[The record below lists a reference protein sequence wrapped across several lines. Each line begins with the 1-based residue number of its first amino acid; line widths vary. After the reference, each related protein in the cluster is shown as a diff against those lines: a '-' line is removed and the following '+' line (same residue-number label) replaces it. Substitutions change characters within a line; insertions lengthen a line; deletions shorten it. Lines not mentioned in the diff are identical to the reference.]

1 MKPSDRVATALII
14 TGTVLI
20 ALAIIIPTA
29 AVMSM
34 RDDRHA
40 SQNTV
45 LRIGVLEH
53 VDSLSPFIGLTKA
66 SHLFYS
72 LVYDGLQSLNENLEA
87 VPNLAVGCYPV
98 PTTDS
103 EMQASGA
110 PYGSVWQYNLTTNAQ
125 WSDGEP
131 FTADDVVWN
140 INFNALNYEVMWDNQ
155 QFSYFMKDA
164 VKIDASTVRV
174 HFYDRA
180 TGTPMPV
187 SYAYMISMPMLPKH
201 MMGGMNAF
209 DISFNWSGVFP
220 ESDMPIVGTG
230 PFMANR
236 DIRDEWMSGDRITL
250 VRNPNYHAEEDRG
263 FKARIEKIQICVYDD
278 PVAMRLAL
286 LNNQV
291 DVARFP
297 HEVFSTIL
305 NDSLAGRLKYVT
317 TFQGLGPAQDLVY
330 LSWLMGTSFWG
341 GDGPNR
347 ARLDPEI
354 RTALAMATNR
364 SYIVEEFFNGFA
376 EEATTITSPI
386 NRQWHYEP
394 TQDELIPYNIEGAKK
409 VLEDAGYT
417 DTDDDGVR
425 ECTNGS
431 IAIQCKLVPEGT
443 ELSFSMAVPKDDTLG
458 SKDIAQYID
467 AEWAR
472 VGVDLN
478 IVIIDPSTLPLCP
491 YAEDVGLITRS
502 CSLDPNEILFTQS
515 KRAVNGWSDTG
526 YSSAQY
532 DENYNGSVSSMS
544 YQDRKAAVDEC
555 QRIHYLDL
563 PYQNLVY
570 PYQLYAWSND
580 YLQGWGN
587 WSEHPGLSLENTW
600 GASPLLFNLVPNNV
614 EVHPYAWYPIIGS
627 MAVLLGVAGLVLLG
641 LGLRMRRRILVPDTG
656 SGNRP

>member
-1 MKPSDRVATALII
+1 MRPSDKIATAFII
-14 TGTVLI
+14 LGTILI

-29 AVMSM
+29 AWMSV
-34 RDDRHA
+34 RNDWHA
-40 SQNTV
+40 QSYTI
-45 LRIGVLEH
+45 LRIGVLEP
-53 VDSLSPFIGLTKA
+53 VDSLSPFIGLTKT
-66 SHLFYS
+66 SSLFYS
-72 LVYDGLQSLNENLEA
+72 LVYDGLQSLDENLEA

-98 PTTDS
+98 PTTDA

-140 INFNALNYEVMWDNQ
+140 INFNALNYEAMWDNQ

-164 VKIDASTVRV
+164 VKTDASAVRV

-201 MMGGMNAF
+201 MMEGMNAF

-220 ESDMPIVGTG
+220 ESDMPIIGTG
-230 PFMANR
+230 PFMVNR
-236 DIRDEWMSGDRITL
+236 DIRDEWLSGDRLTL

-263 FKARIEKIQICVYDD
+263 LEAQIDKIQICVYDD

-297 HEVFSTIL
+297 HEVFSTII
-305 NDSLAGRLKYVT
+305 NDSQAGRSKHVT

-330 LSWLMGTSFWG
+330 LSWLMGTSYWG

-364 SYIVEEFFNGFA
+364 SYVVEEFFNGFA

-386 NRQWHYEP
+386 NELWHYEP
-394 TQDELIPYNIEGAKK
+394 TQDELIPYNIERANQ
-409 VLEDAGYT
+409 VLEDAGYVHM
-417 DTDDDGVR
+417 DGDDVR
-425 ECTNGS
+425 ECTNASYAVQKG
-431 IAIQCKLVPEGT
+431 LVSEGT
-443 ELSFSMAVPKDDTLG
+443 KLSFSMAVPMGDTPG
-458 SKDIAQYID
+458 SEDIAQYID

-478 IVIIDPSTLPLCP
+478 IVILNPEVLTLCP

-502 CSLDPNEILFTQS
+502 GSLDPNEILFTQS

-526 YSSAQY
+526 YSSVLY
-532 DENYNGSVSSMS
+532 DKSYNRSVTSMY

-570 PYQLYAWSND
+570 PYQLYAWSNHS
-580 YLQGWGN
+580 LLGWGN

-600 GASPLLFNLVPNNV
+600 GANPLLFDLVPV
-614 EVHPYAWYPIIGS
+614 SRVYYLESLYPIAYTVAI
-627 MAVLLGVAGLVLLG
+627 ACGVSGLALLG
-641 LGLRMRRRILVPDTG
+641 LGLRRQRIRSAL
-656 SGNRP
+656 